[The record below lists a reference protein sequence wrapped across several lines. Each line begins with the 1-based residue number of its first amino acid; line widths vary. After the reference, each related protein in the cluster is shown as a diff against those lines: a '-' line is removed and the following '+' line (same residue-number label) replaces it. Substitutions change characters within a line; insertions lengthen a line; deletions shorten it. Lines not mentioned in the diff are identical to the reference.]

1 MWFKKKIEQD
11 ILGAERKQELI
22 QWMGSVMPGNRLF
35 GEVTEEDLKKM
46 LTDLTPDNPLKVEQ
60 VNLLIEARKAALSWS
75 PKTKEEQLFV
85 EGMTR
90 SPWKTYALEI
100 AGVREREE
108 RMIPE
113 GDNVFAHYGD
123 RWYVRFD
130 GGQPAWFV
138 NSLGMHY
145 IAYLLKNPGE
155 VISAGELES
164 EITGMEA
171 LTGVKSPGQGQ
182 SIQTQND
189 DKALNEYREAARVI
203 AREITKA
210 RDDNNWEE
218 KQKLEEELEV
228 LAKNIQGKK
237 EDRTFSDDRE
247 QARDRVRKA
256 IAKCLNHM
264 KIRDKD
270 LVNHLGDGISTGFT
284 LMYSPDST
292 ITWKF

>member
-11 ILGAERKQELI
+11 ILSEERKQELI
-22 QWMGSVMPGNRLF
+22 QWMGDVLPNNKLL
-35 GEVTEEDLKKM
+35 GEVTEEELKKM
-46 LTDLTPDNPLKVEQ
+46 LTDLMPDTPPKVEQ
-60 VNLLIEARKAALSWS
+60 VNFWIEARKAALFLS
-75 PKTKEEQLFV
+75 PKTKEEHLFV
-85 EGMTR
+85 EGMTQ
-90 SPWKTYALEI
+90 SPWKKYALEI
-100 AGVREREE
+100 TEVRDREE

-113 GDNVFAHYGD
+113 GENVFAHYGD
-123 RWYVRFD
+123 KWYVRFN
-130 GGQPAWFV
+130 GGKLALFA
-138 NSLGMHY
+138 NSFGMHY
-145 IAYLLKNPGE
+145 IAYLLKNPGKI
-155 VISAGELES
+155 ISAGELES
-164 EITGMEA
+164 EITGVEA

-182 SIQTQND
+182 SIQTQSD

-210 RDDNNWEE
+210 QTDNNWEA

-228 LAKNIQGKK
+228 LVKNIQGKK

-256 IAKCLNHM
+256 IEKCLNHM
-264 KIRDKD
+264 KTRDKD

-284 LMYSPDST
+284 LMYSPDSE